1 MAQEIIALL
10 AQYGLVLVFFNVLI
24 EQAGAP
30 VPAVPTLVVA
40 GALAAN
46 GQLPLLGVV
55 GLALLACLLSD
66 LAWYWAGRRYGSGVM
81 RTLCRISLSPDS
93 CVKQSEL
100 RFQRWRGQVLLIA
113 KFVPGL
119 STVAPPLVGALGL
132 RPAVFLLMDGLGS
145 LLWLGLSVGLGYL
158 LAPEID
164 QVLIALGNAGT
175 IALEVV
181 GSLLA
186 LYIVMKWWQRHRLIV
201 TLRMAR
207 ITVDELKRAIDE
219 GLAPVLVDVR
229 SPASRLVDTRVIPGA
244 LLADVAGID
253 RAVHEV
259 PLDAELVIYCSC
271 PNEASAAVAAKN
283 LMQQGYRRVRP
294 LLGGLDAW
302 EAAGF
307 AILRLPAEGADA
319 EDEHLPTQHAA

>member
-1 MAQEIIALL
+1 
-10 AQYGLVLVFFNVLI
+10 
-24 EQAGAP
+24 
-30 VPAVPTLVVA
+30 
-40 GALAAN
+40 
-46 GQLPLLGVV
+46 
-55 GLALLACLLSD
+55 
-66 LAWYWAGRRYGSGVM
+66 
-81 RTLCRISLSPDS
+81 
-93 CVKQSEL
+93 
-100 RFQRWRGQVLLIA
+100 
-113 KFVPGL
+113 
-119 STVAPPLVGALGL
+119 
-132 RPAVFLLMDGLGS
+132 
-145 LLWLGLSVGLGYL
+145 
-158 LAPEID
+158 
-164 QVLIALGNAGT
+164 
-175 IALEVV
+175 VV

-186 LYIVMKWWQRHRLIV
+186 LYIVMKWWQRHRLIA

-253 RAVHEV
+253 RAVHDV
-259 PLDAELVIYCSC
+259 PLEAELVIYCSC

-319 EDEHLPTQHAA
+319 QDEHLPTQHAA